1 MSQFQKIAI
10 DIGYGDTKV
19 CVENK
24 DGSLNVFK
32 FPSAV
37 AKVKE
42 AQSAFGDDAMPD
54 SYLFNGKRYFV
65 GEKAQYNAVST
76 RGYGFLSNFGPL
88 IAYHAIVKAGLDVKK
103 PIHLVTGLSI
113 MNWGEAVSFH
123 AIMSKF
129 SVNNDSLEPV
139 VNLMAQGQGV
149 LNDYEGEKGGM
160 VCVVD
165 IGYNT
170 FDFLVF
176 EDGTPRKDLSY
187 ADPIGANKIITDLQ
201 AIVKR
206 EFNAPISELE
216 AKDIFVRGN
225 VVNFGNEVDFSDK
238 INELKED
245 YNAFIMDELRTK
257 SLEVLR
263 KAKAVI
269 FSGGGAYFLK
279 GTDLPDNVKFSE
291 TPYEFGNVRGYFK
304 S

>member
-37 AKVKE
+37 ARVKE
-42 AQSAFGDDAMPD
+42 AQLNFGDDSMPD

-65 GEKAQYNAVST
+65 GERARNYAIST
-76 RGYGFLSNFGPL
+76 RSYGFLSYYGPL
-88 IAYHAIVKAGLDVKK
+88 IAYHAIIKARLDIKK
-103 PIHLVTGLSI
+103 PILIATGLSI
-113 MNWGEAVSFH
+113 MNWHEADDFL
-123 AIMSKF
+123 ATMCNF
-129 SVNNDSLEPV
+129 SVDNVSLEPFV
-139 VNLMAQGQGV
+139 DLWAQGQGV
-149 LNDYEGEKGGM
+149 LNDFEGDKDGM

-187 ADPIGANKIITDLQ
+187 ADPIGANKIITVFQ

-206 EFNAPISELE
+206 ELNAPISELE

-225 VVNFGNEVDFSDK
+225 VMNFGNKVDFSDK
-238 INELKED
+238 IIELKED
-245 YNAFIMDELRTK
+245 YNAFIIGELRTK

-279 GTDLPDNVKFSE
+279 GADLPDNVKFSE

-304 S
+304 L

>member
-42 AQSAFGDDAMPD
+42 AQSDFGNDAMPD

-76 RGYGFLSNFGPL
+76 RGYGFLSNYGPL
-88 IAYHAIVKAGLDVKK
+88 IAYHAIMKAGLDVKK
-103 PIHLVTGLSI
+103 PIHIVTGLSI
-113 MNWGEAVSFH
+113 MNWGEADSFH

-129 SVNNDSLEPV
+129 SVDNVSLEPV
-139 VNLMAQGQGV
+139 VDLMAQGQGV
-149 LNDYEGEKGGM
+149 LFDFEGEKDGM

-170 FDFLVF
+170 FDFMVF
-176 EDGTPRKDLSY
+176 EDWVPRKDLSY

-225 VVNFGNEVDFSDK
+225 VVNFGNEIDFTDK

-245 YNAFIMDELRTK
+245 YNIFIMDELRTK

-263 KAKAVI
+263 KAKTVI
-269 FSGGGAYFLK
+269 LSGGGAYFLE
-279 GTDLPDNVKFSE
+279 GTDLPDNVQFSE